1 MDSQTSRKII
11 VAGGMAA
18 VLVIGAVTFALLPHH
33 PSSAP
38 QISQAPATVAPTSN
52 VPAAVASTPDAPPA
66 VASTPEAPAAIAQI
80 PDASAAVARKDSVV
94 SKISH
99 TATLAPVE
107 LKVASNRHLAKAPTG
122 ADTSDGI
129 ATPAE
134 PTVDSSEKSAG
145 ETPATGV
152 DGVKNVDE
160 VTMPSTASGTTTFAP
175 ATSEPAAS
183 DTGSLPK

>member
-33 PSSAP
+33 PSSAA
-38 QISQAPATVAPTSN
+38 QISQAPATVAPPSN
-52 VPAAVASTPDAPPA
+52 VPAALASTPDAPAA

-80 PDASAAVARKDSVV
+80 PDAPAAVARKDSV
-94 SKISH
+94 
-99 TATLAPVE
+99 AAVE
-107 LKVASNRHLAKAPTG
+107 LKVAGNRHLAKAPTS
-122 ADTSDGI
+122 ADTSDGVV
-129 ATPAE
+129 TPAE
-134 PTVDSSEKSAG
+134 PTVDPSEKSAA
-145 ETPATGV
+145 ETPATRV
-152 DGVKNVDE
+152 DGVKSVDQ